1 MSAEQAEGAGIDIS
15 PVLEQDPLDLRLSI
29 SSIVHWADSR
39 EVRLRVM
46 REIAFPVDDIPMFL
60 VVNQLS
66 YRGALR
72 PTDLAATLGTGAANV
87 SKIVRR
93 LEGIGLVLRVPSPV
107 DERSVLVALTESGRA
122 VGERIMLAAERQML
136 ETVADWDDQE
146 VETLRRVVARFA
158 RQAIADVAS
167 RSPALPQR

>member
-1 MSAEQAEGAGIDIS
+1 MSEKRAGAAGIDIS

-39 EVRLRVM
+39 DLRLRVM
-46 REIAFPVDDIPMFL
+46 REIAFPVDDVPMFL

-72 PTDLAATLGTGAANV
+72 PTDLAATLGTGAANI

-93 LEGIGLVLRVPSPV
+93 LEDVGLVSRVPSPI
-107 DERSVLVALTESGRA
+107 DERSVLVALTETGRA
-122 VGERIMLAAERQML
+122 VGEKIMLASERQTR
-136 ETVADWDDQE
+136 EIIADWDDQE
-146 VETLRRVVARFA
+146 IETLRRLVARFA
-158 RQAIADVAS
+158 RQAIAEVAS